1 MTEVTEPNARAGVP
15 AELTISVVIPT
26 RNRRESLER
35 ALRALACQ
43 TRPPDE
49 VIVVDSSDDPE
60 DGLCDDAELQSLA
73 GGMSVAYVRTDP
85 GVCGQRNIGIRAAHG
100 SHVFLCDDDIEA
112 APEYLAAMARYLEQH
127 PDRGAVTG
135 ILDEPSAPSGAGAV
149 FPVPSFRHLLF
160 SFLFQL
166 SVMAD
171 VEAAQPTR
179 MTGLPL
185 AGIKRWYRRLGN
197 GWSLAGWPLLTQV
210 GASSRTSGSAVAVAI
225 YGLGGALVRRDWLL
239 ASPYDE
245 RLGPHGIGDN
255 YGVAIGF
262 PGPLPVSLLPD
273 LPVLHHRESENR
285 LDHAEAYFQRVLALD
300 YFVRT
305 SDRFPRW
312 TPAWLAWS
320 LLGNAAL
327 FSLRRRR
334 DLARRSLDALK
345 LVLTSRNPLLQP
357 APTVPE
363 AVASHP
369 AP

>member
-1 MTEVTEPNARAGVP
+1 MTEVTDADMRTGARVGM
-15 AELTISVVIPT
+15 TITAVIPT
-26 RNRRESLER
+26 RNRRESLKR
-35 ALRALACQ
+35 AIRALARQ

-49 VIVVDSSDDPE
+49 VIIVDSSDEPE
-60 DGLCDDAELQSLA
+60 DEPCDEAELPSLA
-73 GGMSVAYVRTDP
+73 RGMRVAYVRTEP
-85 GVCGQRNIGIRAAHG
+85 GVCGQRNIGIRVAKG

-112 APEYLAAMARYLEQH
+112 GPEYLVAMARYLEQH

-135 ILDEPSAPSGAGAV
+135 ILDEPGAPSVAGGA
-149 FPVPSFRHLLF
+149 FPVPSVRHLLF
-160 SFLFQL
+160 SLVFQL
-166 SVMAD
+166 DVSAD

-179 MTGLPL
+179 MTALPL
-185 AGIKRWYRRLGN
+185 AGIKRWYRRRGN

-210 GASSRTSGSAVAVAI
+210 SGSSRTSGSAVSVAI
-225 YGLGGALVRRDWLL
+225 YGLGAALVRRDWLL

-262 PGPLPVSLLPD
+262 PGPFPVSLLPD

-305 SDRFPRW
+305 SDRFGRW

-327 FSLRRRR
+327 FSLRGRA
-334 DLARRSLDALK
+334 DLARRSLHALK
-345 LVLTSRNPLLQP
+345 LMVTSRNPLLQP